1 MWNLNVFE
9 SGLKTTLSARKKTHR
24 KKTAA
29 CRRQVHMDVPALT
42 TEQIVEVDWL
52 MVSDY
57 GIELIQ
63 MMENAGRSLA
73 ELTLRMLNASP
84 SDQSVCVLCGR
95 GNNGG
100 GGMVAA
106 RHLHNRGV
114 DVHAIRLGG
123 ELKDVPAKQWSI
135 LENIGLQNEPYF
147 DLSQAD
153 IILDALIGYGLQ
165 GDPRSEVA
173 VWIEKA
179 NAAGKPIL
187 ALDAPS
193 GLDSTLGTA
202 SSPTVRADATLI
214 LALPKVGLMNASARP
229 YVGNLYLADISVP
242 PELYRKMGLEV
253 QNFFEK
259 DAIIKIRE

>member
-42 TEQIVEVDWL
+42 SEQIVEVDWL

-73 ELTLRMLNASP
+73 ELTIRMLGASP
-84 SDQSVCVLCGR
+84 SERSVCVLCGR

-106 RHLHNRGV
+106 RHLHNRGA
-114 DVHAIRLGG
+114 DVHVIRLAG
-123 ELKDVPAKQWSI
+123 ELKDAPAKQWGI
-135 LENIGLQNEPYF
+135 LGKMGMRNEPYF

-153 IILDALIGYGLQ
+153 IILDALIGYGLH
-165 GDPRSEVA
+165 GDPRPEVA
-173 VWIEKA
+173 VWIEKTNVA
-179 NAAGKPIL
+179 RKPIL

-193 GLDSTLGTA
+193 GLDTTSGMA
-202 SSPTVRADATLI
+202 GRPTVRADATMT
-214 LALPKVGLMNASARP
+214 LALPKVGLLEESARS
-229 YVGNLYLADISVP
+229 YVGSLYLADISVP

-253 QNFFEK
+253 QNFFGK
-259 DAIIKIRE
+259 DVIIKIRE